1 MYLPTILKRPSTEI
15 TQKVYQAQKEN
26 PVKGDWINLLNDDL
40 DMLGMAWEDERKK
53 YTSKVQHTYL
63 TKS

>member
-40 DMLGMAWEDERKK
+40 DMLGMA
-53 YTSKVQHTYL
+53 
-63 TKS
+63 